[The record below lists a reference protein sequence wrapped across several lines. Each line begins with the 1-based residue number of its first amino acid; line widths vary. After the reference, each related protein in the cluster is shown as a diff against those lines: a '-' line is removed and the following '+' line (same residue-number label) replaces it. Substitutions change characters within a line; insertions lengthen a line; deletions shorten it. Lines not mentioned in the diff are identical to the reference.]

1 VAVVVLVSQ
10 QMAQMV
16 ALVAGQDGVKAQEA
30 VAQEQLVKETMLL
43 QVIVAVQQQVVV
55 VELELLEVL
64 ETIVKVVLGHQHIQ
78 HGLLQHLLV
87 QVVRMQVVVQAVE
100 TIRVT
105 ILCFLVALEE
115 AVQVVMAVELEKM
128 RV

>member
-1 VAVVVLVSQ
+1 VAVAVLGTQ
-10 QMAQMV
+10 QMALLV

-30 VAQEQLVKETMLL
+30 VAQGQLVKETMLL
-43 QVIVAVQQQVVV
+43 QVIVVVQQQVVV

-64 ETIVKVVLGHQHIQ
+64 ETIVRAVLGHQHIQ

-87 QVVRMQVVVQAVE
+87 QVVRMQVVVQVVE

-115 AVQVVMAVELEKM
+115 AVQVVMVMELEQMK
-128 RV
+128 V